1 MNATAHPAEATAQD
15 IEHLRLLSIFHYIV
29 GAITA
34 FFSLLPVLHLVVG
47 LLLVTG
53 RTGESDPVAAWM
65 GGIFVGIAG
74 FMIACGL
81 TLAGFM
87 IHTAR
92 CIARR
97 RRHTLCLVVAG
108 VECTLMPFGTVLGV
122 FTLVALLKPQIR
134 ALFAER

>member
-1 MNATAHPAEATAQD
+1 MNAATSPVEATAQD
-15 IEHLRLLSIFHYIV
+15 IEHLRLLSIFHWIL

-34 FFSLLPVLHLVVG
+34 LFALFPVLHLVVG
-47 LLLVTG
+47 LMLMTG
-53 RTGESDPVAAWM
+53 RTGESDPVASWM
-65 GGIFVGIAG
+65 GGIFVAFAG

-81 TLAGFM
+81 TLAGLM

-92 CIARR
+92 CITRR
-97 RRHTLCLVVAG
+97 RSHTLCLIVAG

-122 FTLVALLKPQIR
+122 LTLIALLKPQIR